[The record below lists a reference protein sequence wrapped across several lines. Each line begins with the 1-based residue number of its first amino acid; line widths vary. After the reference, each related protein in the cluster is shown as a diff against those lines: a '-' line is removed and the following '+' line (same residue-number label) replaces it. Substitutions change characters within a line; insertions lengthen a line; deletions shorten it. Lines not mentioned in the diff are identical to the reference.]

1 MAIFSRIGLFPTP
14 PVQRPR
20 DLAYASMERPPSGT
34 LAVLAGQPGRTAPA
48 LVADVLA
55 AAQSRGL
62 RGQDTPNLISAAISG
77 VGGGTG
83 LQAIGGKTGAG
94 TMLVHIPDP
103 LIVAL
108 SGMVCA
114 QYGLGG
120 MVIVCIVNGITAF
133 ASSFIVP
140 RLRAVLPPTVAG
152 VVVCVGGLSLVQP
165 ALTHTLGMQGT
176 QVAPADA
183 LLGGVTLLV
192 IMAMSIWGSRTLKL
206 FALLAGIVAG
216 VALAAVM
223 GKLHGGEALVHTP
236 VFGLPSLHAPRFDVP
251 LGVLVSAALLSIMVQ
266 LDTFACVVLM
276 QKMDDAG
283 WRRANMNM
291 VSGGIRANALGN
303 LLASGLGAYPN
314 AVSSANLALCHISR

>member
-34 LAVLAGQPGRTAPA
+34 LAVLAGQHVATALA
-48 LVADVLA
+48 LLAYVLA
-55 AAQSRGL
+55 AAQIGGL
-62 RGQDTPNLISAAISG
+62 SAQDTQKLISAAIIG
-77 VGGGTG
+77 MGLATG

-152 VVVCVGGLSLVQP
+152 AVV
-165 ALTHTLGMQGT
+165 
-176 QVAPADA
+176 
-183 LLGGVTLLV
+183 
-192 IMAMSIWGSRTLKL
+192 
-206 FALLAGIVAG
+206 
-216 VALAAVM
+216 
-223 GKLHGGEALVHTP
+223 
-236 VFGLPSLHAPRFDVP
+236 
-251 LGVLVSAALLSIMVQ
+251 
-266 LDTFACVVLM
+266 
-276 QKMDDAG
+276 
-283 WRRANMNM
+283 
-291 VSGGIRANALGN
+291 
-303 LLASGLGAYPN
+303 
-314 AVSSANLALCHISR
+314 